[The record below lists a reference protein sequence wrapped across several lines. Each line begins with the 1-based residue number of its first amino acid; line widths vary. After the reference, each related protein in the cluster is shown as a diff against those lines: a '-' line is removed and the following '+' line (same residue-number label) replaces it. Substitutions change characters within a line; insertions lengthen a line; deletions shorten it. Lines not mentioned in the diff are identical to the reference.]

1 MKRNQKDSVAESST
15 SNAEELQR
23 RFWDLLSSSSV
34 KSRGESCAR
43 RSLPASRC
51 NKSCARGESSAAR
64 ASKETRH
71 TLGAEASARQV
82 THPASFIQKKPMS
95 TYEVLF
101 KDLEK
106 GCGFAS
112 KAEATQG
119 SRDDAKKDGT
129 AGKTSDMEKKK
140 QISKQISEELM
151 SKVARYPSTGIQ
163 GSRQPAEG
171 ASEGQSAKTSARI
184 AKLVVTETVNKP
196 VVVKSGS
203 GVLSG
208 GLSAFRRRE
217 TRSAEQSVA
226 EGDAFSTENDCNRSF
241 AKFKVRSVEEA
252 SDATNLSEK
261 QREPR
266 NSEHLQSF
274 VVKNRIDESSPFS
287 SYSPKNEAAFR
298 STAKTAETLSVT
310 ATADNVSTNDE
321 GSPRGVG
328 IYAPGQLLR
337 VFPRLRIAQVHIT
350 EGGLRFIFEVM
361 SDVRWFV
368 VKELRA
374 LRDLTRKISR
384 DVMESLEPEKIRL
397 RKELVEIYVN
407 SSLSRD
413 SDKMQFFILTG
424 VVAEYAPR
432 TDHLLVKDKEWIVV
446 KGRVLNRNLVL
457 YSGQVVYRI
466 FCLDNTR
473 PEILSE
479 TMFGI
484 ASRGA
489 SICFNTF
496 STAERNAWIEYLAES
511 K

>member
-1 MKRNQKDSVAESST
+1 MKQNQKDIVSESST
-15 SNAEELQR
+15 SNAEELQK
-23 RFWDLLSSSSV
+23 RFWDLLSSSCA
-34 KSRGESCAR
+34 KSRGEPCTR
-43 RSLPASRC
+43 KTLPASKC
-51 NKSCARGESSAAR
+51 NKSRLREEGSAGR
-64 ASKETRH
+64 TSKDTRH
-71 TLGAEASARQV
+71 SLGVETPTRQATL
-82 THPASFIQKKPMS
+82 PPSFMDKKPMS
-95 TYEVLF
+95 TYDVLF
-101 KDLEK
+101 RDLEK
-106 GCGFAS
+106 GCGFALKPEAAQSSREDTKRNDVAS
-112 KAEATQG
+112 KA
-119 SRDDAKKDGT
+119 
-129 AGKTSDMEKKK
+129 SDTEREK

-151 SKVARYPSTGIQ
+151 SKVARCPS
-163 GSRQPAEG
+163 SRKMAES
-171 ASEGQSAKTSARI
+171 ADEVQSAKSSARI
-184 AKLVVTETVNKP
+184 AKFIVTETVNKP
-196 VVVKSGS
+196 VVVKPGS

-208 GLSAFRRRE
+208 GLSTFRKRE
-217 TRSAEQSVA
+217 TRSAEQSVV
-226 EGDAFSTENDCNRSF
+226 EGDAFSTENDCNRSS
-241 AKFKVRSVEEA
+241 AKFKVRSAEEA
-252 SDATNLSEK
+252 SDSTRWSEK

-266 NSEHLQSF
+266 LSGHSQSF
-274 VVKNRIDESSPFS
+274 IVKNRIDESSPFS
-287 SYSPKNEAAFR
+287 NYSPKSEAAFR
-298 STAKTAETLSVT
+298 SPSKTAETLSVT

-321 GSPRGVG
+321 ESPRSVK
-328 IYAPGQLLR
+328 IYAPGQLLK

-350 EGGLRFIFEVM
+350 ESGLRFIFEVM

-374 LRDLTRKISR
+374 LRDLTKKISR

-413 SDKMQFFILTG
+413 TDRMQFFILSG
-424 VVAEYAPR
+424 VASEYAAR
-432 TDHLLVKDKEWIVV
+432 TDHLLVKDREWIVV

-473 PEILSE
+473 PEILSD

-496 STAERNAWIEYLAES
+496 SSAERNAWIEYLIES